1 MKQRLLALG
10 LAAGCILLGAAAFFL
25 YIGQDRTPPK
35 IRVEERDITYTEGSD
50 YSGLLE
56 GVTAEDNRDGDLT
69 EEIFI
74 DRIVPLENGKAVVYY
89 GVMDK
94 KRNVGTASRKV
105 AYTTQDQPEEGQPE
119 PEEDPSEEG
128 DSPENLDKSGEEPK
142 EESPDETKELKP
154 DGVRPAIALTA
165 DEAEIKAGEPFDALS
180 FVEAVADDKDDQDTL
195 YRHVHVDGRY
205 DVNTKGTYELR
216 YYVSD
221 SEGNTSD
228 VKTFSLTV
236 Q

>member
-35 IRVEERDITYTEGSD
+35 IRVEERDISYTEGSD

-105 AYTTQDQPEEGQPE
+105 AYTAQGQPE
-119 PEEDPSEEG
+119 PEENQPEEDG
-128 DSPENLDKSGEEPK
+128 SPENPDKSGEEPK
-142 EESPDETKELKP
+142 EESPDETKELLP

-165 DEAEIKAGEPFDALS
+165 DEAEIKAGEAFDALS
-180 FVEAVADDKDDQDTL
+180 FVEAVADDKDDQDML

-228 VKTFSLTV
+228 VKTFRLTV